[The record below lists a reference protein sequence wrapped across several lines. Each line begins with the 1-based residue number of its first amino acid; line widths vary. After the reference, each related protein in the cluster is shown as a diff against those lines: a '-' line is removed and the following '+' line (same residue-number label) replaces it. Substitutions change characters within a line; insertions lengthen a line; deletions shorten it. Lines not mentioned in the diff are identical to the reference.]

1 MVEKQMKL
9 ISVNIPE
16 TYLEILEIMVADNKF
31 PNRSE
36 AIRIGIRDLIKNEFL
51 LEKSLKRH
59 LEESDKHEDPEEN
72 EHIGNEI
79 PETVVQ

>member
-1 MVEKQMKL
+1 MKL

-36 AIRIGIRDLIKNEFL
+36 AIRIGVRDLIKNEFL
-51 LEKSLKRH
+51 LEKSLKHH
-59 LEESDKHEDPEEN
+59 LKESDNHEDPEKN
-72 EHIGNEI
+72 EQVGNQV
-79 PETVVQ
+79 PETIVP

>member
-1 MVEKQMKL
+1 MKL

-36 AIRIGIRDLIKNEFL
+36 AIRIGVRDLIKNEFL
-51 LEKSLKRH
+51 LEKSLKHH
-59 LEESDKHEDPEEN
+59 LKNANKQENPKDPEQLEKKM
-72 EHIGNEI
+72 
-79 PETVVQ
+79 PETIIQ

>member
-1 MVEKQMKL
+1 MKL

-16 TYLEILEIMVADNKF
+16 QYLEILEIMVADNKF

-51 LEKSLKRH
+51 LEKSLKH
-59 LEESDKHEDPEEN
+59 QLSDSGENKEPKEN
-72 EHIGNEI
+72 EQIRNEM
-79 PETVVQ
+79 PEPIIQ